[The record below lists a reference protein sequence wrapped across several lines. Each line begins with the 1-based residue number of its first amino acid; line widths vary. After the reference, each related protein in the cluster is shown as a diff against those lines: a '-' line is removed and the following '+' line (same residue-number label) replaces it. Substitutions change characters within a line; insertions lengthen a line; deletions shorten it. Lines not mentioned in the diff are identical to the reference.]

1 MEKTQIN
8 VEAIDSDDSE
18 TNQVIDSVSKTD
30 SDEFKSETSSEM
42 SNVTYEDSD
51 SVTSLESI
59 SVPISTEREAYIKS
73 GNL

>member
-1 MEKTQIN
+1 MEKTEIN

-18 TNQVIDSVSKTD
+18 TNRVLDSMSRT
-30 SDEFKSETSSEM
+30 SDNESESETSSVL
-42 SNVTYEDSD
+42 SSATYEDSD

-59 SVPISTEREAYIKS
+59 SVPISTERSAYIRS

>member
-30 SDEFKSETSSEM
+30 SDEFKTETSSEM

>member
-1 MEKTQIN
+1 MEKTEIN

-18 TNQVIDSVSKTD
+18 TNRVIDSMSRT
-30 SDEFKSETSSEM
+30 SDKESESETSSVL
-42 SNVTYEDSD
+42 SSATYEDSD

-59 SVPISTEREAYIKS
+59 SVPISTERSAYIRS